1 MTPRLVRP
9 SPSYLQAFASS
20 SSRSSSIGDGGWSPV
35 PRIPPPPP
43 DAFTPASGAAHT
55 VLVAASELLFE

>member
-1 MTPRLVRP
+1 MTARLFRP
-9 SPSYLQAFASS
+9 SPSYFQAFASS

-35 PRIPPPPP
+35 PRIPPPA

-55 VLVAASELLFE
+55 VLVAASELLLE